1 MSGESSSVE
10 DPGGVDDD
18 PSVDHEPGDDP
29 IAGHEPGVD
38 PDVDDPLVVL
48 LLAGAVPCELVQV
61 AGDHGEGHLGGGH
74 PLVERQLLLLQVV
87 GLLAGIVVPLNVF

>member
-18 PSVDHEPGDDP
+18 PGVDHEPGDDP
-29 IAGHEPGVD
+29 SVGHEPGVD

-74 PLVERQLLLLQVV
+74 PLVERQFLLLGVV
-87 GLLAGIVVPLNVF
+87 RLLAGIVVPLDVF

>member
-18 PSVDHEPGDDP
+18 PGVDHEPGDDP
-29 IAGHEPGVD
+29 SAGREPGVD

>member
-1 MSGESSSVE
+1 MTGESSSVE
-10 DPGGVDDD
+10 DTGGVDDD
-18 PSVDHEPGDDP
+18 PGVDHEPGDDP
-29 IAGHEPGVD
+29 SVGHEPGVD
-38 PDVDDPLVVL
+38 PDVDDALVVL